1 MPLKYMNDVDIKKA
15 FDRFK
20 EDTRLYPEALWG
32 GCTERTK
39 IICDALN
46 QMGPQAGFMCLPKEG
61 WTDEKLS
68 CKAKLQ
74 NGKEDEFFWVRH
86 FVPIVQNQNGEVI
99 VLDICLM
106 DGPERVKDWI
116 KHISFEGK
124 PVEPGNYTLNHPDNI
139 YALETHLK
147 GMDPFIRLQGIAEE
161 FPDRKIIPHQKKSKW
176 LKKQNALQYK
186 LSSRER

>member
-1 MPLKYMNDVDIKKA
+1 MSLKYMNDADIKKA
-15 FDRFK
+15 FDAFK
-20 EDTRLYPEALWG
+20 ADVRLHPEALWG

-46 QMGPQAGFMCLPKEG
+46 QKGPQAGFMCLPKEG

-74 NGKEDEFFWVRH
+74 NKKEGEFFWIRH

-99 VLDICLM
+99 VLDVCLM
-106 DGPERVKDWI
+106 DGPEKLKDWI

-147 GMDPFIRLQGIAEE
+147 GMDPFVRLQGIAEE
-161 FPDRKIIPHQKKSKW
+161 FPDRKIIPWQKKSKW
-176 LKKQNALQYK
+176 LKKQNVLQCK

>member
-1 MPLKYMNDVDIKKA
+1 MNNTDIKKA
-15 FDRFK
+15 FDMFK
-20 EDTRLYPEALWG
+20 EDGRLHPEALWG

-46 QMGPQAGFMCLPKEG
+46 QKEPQAGFMCLPKEG

-86 FVPIVQNQNGEVI
+86 FVPIVQNKKGEII

-124 PVEPGNYTLNHPDNI
+124 LVKPGNYTLNHPGNI
-139 YALETHLK
+139 FALQAHLK
-147 GMDPFIRLQGIAEE
+147 GMDPFVRLQGIAEE

-176 LKKQNALQYK
+176 LKEQNARQCK
-186 LSSRER
+186 ISSRER